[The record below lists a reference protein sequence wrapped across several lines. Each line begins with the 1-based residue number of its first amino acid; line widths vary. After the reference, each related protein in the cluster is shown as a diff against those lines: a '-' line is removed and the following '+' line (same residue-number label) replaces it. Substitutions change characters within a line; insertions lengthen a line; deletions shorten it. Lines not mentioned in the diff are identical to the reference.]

1 MRSETIRL
9 FELASQL
16 HTGSEELLALA
27 HGLGMPV
34 KSKLS
39 KLSPE
44 QATALR
50 EATERG
56 VQPFQQSFSAS
67 FPAAEGQGHDV
78 APDAEAA
85 EQAREL
91 AWKARIEKIRAELE
105 GGNKEQPSSFP
116 PTGKS

>member
-27 HGLGMPV
+27 HGLGMAV

-39 KLSPE
+39 KLSPD
-44 QATALR
+44 QVAALR
-50 EATERG
+50 EAMERG
-56 VQPFQQSFSAS
+56 LPPLTPSFQSS
-67 FPAAEGQGHDV
+67 FPVAQGHD
-78 APDAEAA
+78 AASDAEAA

-91 AWKARIEKIRAELE
+91 AWQAKIEKIRAELE
-105 GGNKEQPSSFP
+105 GGTK
-116 PTGKS
+116 